1 VFCFRLTR
9 DFRRQGK
16 MSTRFLNAAGA
27 AAIAAMLA
35 LSVQTSSAQITFP
48 WERSP
53 QGSPQVQAQ
62 SDDADLEMRIQRL
75 ENQLRQLT
83 GQNEELQYRNRQ
95 LEDRLRQ
102 LGAAPP
108 APGGQPPMAQP
119 SVAAAPP
126 PVQSG
131 PPQGQQGYPQQ
142 AYPQQGARQQQAQ
155 PGYDQQPQI
164 ASPAPIVQDPAAPQA
179 GGRRRGDAFDPNQN
193 PNAPGAPRAL
203 GGGQMPMS
211 SEAAVAGA
219 GGRGPGEPLNLG
231 GPRDGG
237 GALPPPAAAAPPPR
251 GPGPG
256 ANAALTTLPP
266 SATPKDEFDL
276 GIGYMQRKD
285 YALAEQTM
293 KNFVQKYPSDPLI
306 ADSQYWLGESHFQR
320 QQYRDAAEAFLG
332 VTTKFDKSGK
342 APDALL
348 RLGQSLA
355 ALKEKE
361 AACAALGEVTR
372 KYPRASAGVK
382 AAVDREQKRV
392 KC

>member
-1 VFCFRLTR
+1 MSSRFYHLTR
-9 DFRRQGK
+9 A
-16 MSTRFLNAAGA
+16 SALS
-27 AAIAAMLA
+27 AMLVLSSQA
-35 LSVQTSSAQITFP
+35 LSSQAFAQTL
-48 WERSP
+48 
-53 QGSPQVQAQ
+53 AQ
-62 SDDADLEMRIQRL
+62 SDDADAEMRIQQL
-75 ENQLRQLT
+75 ENRLRQLT

-102 LGAAPP
+102 LQ
-108 APGGQPPMAQP
+108 GGQPAAAGGQP
-119 SVAAAPP
+119 AVIQPNIAAAPP
-126 PVQSG
+126 VQPN
-131 PPQGQQGYPQQ
+131 PPL
-142 AYPQQGARQQQAQ
+142 RQQ
-155 PGYDQQPQI
+155 PGYDQQQI
-164 ASPAPIVQDPAAPQA
+164 AAPAPIMQESQGVPPSVPPAPA
-179 GGRRRGDAFDPNQN
+179 RRRGDAFDPSQN

-203 GGGQMPMS
+203 GGGQLPVPA
-211 SEAAVAGA
+211 EAPVGA
-219 GGRGPGEPLNLG
+219 PGGRGPGEPLDLG
-231 GPRDGG
+231 NT
-237 GALPPPAAAAPPPR
+237 GAAGNPAGAVPPPR
-251 GPGPG
+251 GGG
-256 ANAALTTLPP
+256 ATLATLPP

-293 KNFVQKYPSDPLI
+293 RDFAQKYPSDPLI
-306 ADSQYWLGESHFQR
+306 ADSQYWLGESFFQR

-332 VTTKFDKSGK
+332 VTTKFDKSAK
-342 APDALL
+342 APDSLL